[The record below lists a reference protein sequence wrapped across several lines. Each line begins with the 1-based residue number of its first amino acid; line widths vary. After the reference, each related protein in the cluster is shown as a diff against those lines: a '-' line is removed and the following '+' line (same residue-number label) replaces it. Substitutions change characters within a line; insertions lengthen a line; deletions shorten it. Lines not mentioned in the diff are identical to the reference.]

1 MSPPLAI
8 KLRAEQSTPYGVL
21 VQVMKEIVHAAQQHQ
36 HDVNVGAIIITGE
49 GTKAFAAGA
58 DIKEMANQSYSQV
71 RCLCRLMLVMSHS
84 CVVKDSQR
92 SHRVYTIAWALL
104 GPKRMLASH

>member
-1 MSPPLAI
+1 
-8 KLRAEQSTPYGVL
+8 
-21 VQVMKEIVHAAQQHQ
+21 MKEIIHAAQQHQ

-71 RCLCRLMLVMSHS
+71 RCLCRLILVMSHS

-92 SHRVYTIAWALL
+92 SDRVYTIASHCLD
-104 GPKRMLASH
+104 PKECWPPTSVGSQERQNQSSMILA